1 MNTNKALCVGV
12 DPELFFPES
21 GNVQSQIS
29 QVKLICGLCPIVED
43 CLDEAL
49 TNREEFGIW
58 GGATKEERLT
68 IRRDPA
74 MREIHL
80 RILKKSAVDH
90 VKDKN
95 RVK

>member
-21 GNVQSQIS
+21 GNIQPQIS
-29 QVKLICGLCPIVED
+29 QAKLICGLCPIVED

-58 GGATKEERLT
+58 GGATIEERKS
-68 IRRDPA
+68 IRRDPG

-80 RILKKSAVDH
+80 RILKKSAETNVR
-90 VKDKN
+90 DKN